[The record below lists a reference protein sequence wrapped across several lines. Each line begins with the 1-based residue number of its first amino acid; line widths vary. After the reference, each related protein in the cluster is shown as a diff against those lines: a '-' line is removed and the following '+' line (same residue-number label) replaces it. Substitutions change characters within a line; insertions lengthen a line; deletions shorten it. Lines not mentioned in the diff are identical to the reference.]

1 MTKPYKITYESPE
14 VTVQAEADTF
24 GALKS
29 AVAHKLS
36 ALVSKRVNL
45 DGLTLDDAA
54 IAALSALNESRNEHR
69 RYNPNTNIACAG
81 VEFDV
86 VRCYLRRMTIDQIVS
101 WLKRNR
107 EFKTSRSAVGRISR
121 ALNRIGV
128 YPLIH
133 TAGESK

>member
-1 MTKPYKITYESPE
+1 MAKPYKINYESPE
-14 VTVQAEADTF
+14 VNVQAEADTF

-29 AVAHKLS
+29 VVAYKLT

-45 DGLTLDDAA
+45 DGLTLDEAA
-54 IAALSALNESRNEHR
+54 IKALSALNESRNEHR
-69 RYNPNTNIACAG
+69 RYNPNTNIARAG
-81 VEFDV
+81 VEVDV
-86 VRCYLRRMTIDQIVS
+86 VRCYLQRMTIDQIVS
-101 WLKRNR
+101 WLKRQR
-107 EFKTSRSAVGRISR
+107 KFKASRSAVGRISS